1 HPRSKRRRP
10 FRRHRRR
17 RPASRLL
24 GGGGPGGTGAEGAP
38 GYGSGDGGPGG
49 SAQLIGTGGNGGN
62 AGNAAT
68 LALLGGPG
76 TVGTGGILLGV
87 NGIPGLPM
95 SPNLLVNGNFEI
107 ATPSPSGTSSV
118 TYPGWSVSG
127 TPTIITYGTQK
138 VSYVLGVSFPFPD
151 LPSFLGFPGT
161 PPPGAGAN
169 FGGGGPVAT
178 SSIRQTVD
186 LSAAAA
192 RINTGTTPYTLSGQL
207 GGYMIDP
214 SSTSLQVSFLNAN
227 GVVLG
232 TGSTTSVSVID
243 RLGITGLQ
251 PRSVSGTVPV
261 GTTSAVVTA
270 TYNDLNPVLN
280 HYNNAYADNL
290 SFTVGAPGLTPAALT
305 VPASNVGQLDH
316 VFLIYMENH
325 GYSDIV
331 GSVNAPYINS
341 LLGTYGSADNFFA
354 NSHPSA
360 PTYFRILGGSDFG
373 LTYNP
378 NPPSINAPS
387 LMQEMD
393 AGNITW
399 ANYAQSMPYPGALVS
414 SGDYSTFQIPA
425 AQYSYVFNN
434 TVAYQ
439 QQHLLPLTQLST
451 DLQNANTTPRFS
463 WIVAN
468 NANDMEGPVDSPLG
482 VLNFVGSQLTN
493 HQYNV
498 AAGDQFLQ
506 QQVSLIQN
514 STAWNTAGQR
524 DAIII
529 TWDEDFNNIG
539 LGIGNEGNH
548 VPMIVIPNQGAVTAA
563 VHPMQSGQFVTQG
576 YYDQYSLMSTIE
588 YALGPAVGVPLAPLT
603 FNDMYATP
611 MNGFW
616 K

>member
-1 HPRSKRRRP
+1 MS
-10 FRRHRRR
+10 
-17 RPASRLL
+17 
-24 GGGGPGGTGAEGAP
+24 
-38 GYGSGDGGPGG
+38 
-49 SAQLIGTGGNGGN
+49 
-62 AGNAAT
+62 
-68 LALLGGPG
+68 LLGGPG
-76 TVGTGGILLGV
+76 TIGARGTVLGL

-95 SPNLLVNGNFEI
+95 SPNLLVNGSFEI
-107 ATPSPSGTSSV
+107 AAPSPSGTSSV

-127 TPTIITYGTQK
+127 TPTIIAYGTPR

-151 LPSFLGFPGT
+151 LPSFLGFPQT
-161 PPPGAGAN
+161 SPPGAGAN

-192 RINTGTTPYTLSGQL
+192 KINTGTTPYTLSGLL
-207 GGYMIDP
+207 GGALIDP
-214 SSTSLQVSFLNAN
+214 SSTSLQVTFLNSSGA
-227 GVVLG
+227 VLG
-232 TGSTTSVSVID
+232 TGSTTTVSTLD
-243 RLGITGLQ
+243 RLGITGFQ
-251 PRSVSGTVPV
+251 PRSVSGTIPV
-261 GTTSAVVTA
+261 GTTQAVVSA
-270 TYNDLNPVLN
+270 TFNDANPILN

-290 SFTVGAPGLTPAALT
+290 SFTVGAPGLTPATLT
-305 VPASNVGQLDH
+305 PPTSHVGQLDH
-316 VFLIYMENH
+316 VFLIYMENK
-325 GYSDIV
+325 GFTDIV
-331 GSVNAPYINS
+331 GSVNAPYTNS
-341 LLGTYGSADNFFA
+341 LIATYGSANNFYA

-373 LTYNP
+373 ITYNP

-393 AGNITW
+393 AQNISW
-399 ANYAQSMPYPGALVS
+399 ANYAQSMPYAGALVS

-425 AQYSYVFNN
+425 AQYSYVYNN

-439 QQHLLPLTQLST
+439 QQHLLPLTQLTT
-451 DLQNANTTPRFS
+451 DLANGTPARFS

-482 VLNFVGSQLTN
+482 VLNFLGSQLTN

-498 AAGDQFLQ
+498 AAGDAFLQ

-514 STAWNTAGQR
+514 SPTWNSNES

-539 LGIGNEGNH
+539 LGIGNQGNH
-548 VPMIVIPNQGAVTAA
+548 VPTIVIPNDYAVTTGG
-563 VHPMQSGQFVTQG
+563 MRSGQFITNS

-588 YALGPAVGVPLAPLT
+588 YALSPTAGTPFTTLT
-603 FNDMYATP
+603 NNDLYATP
-611 MNGFW
+611 MNDFW
-616 K
+616 N

>member
-1 HPRSKRRRP
+1 M
-10 FRRHRRR
+10 
-17 RPASRLL
+17 L
-24 GGGGPGGTGAEGAP
+24 GNGGAGGTGAEAAP
-38 GYGSGDGGPGG
+38 GSFSGDGGVGG

-62 AGNAAT
+62 AGNAAM
-68 LALLGGPG
+68 LNLLGGPG
-76 TVGTGGILLGV
+76 TVGSGGLLLGV

-127 TPTIITYGTQK
+127 TPTIIAYGTPR

-161 PPPGAGAN
+161 APPGAGAN

-178 SSIRQTVD
+178 SGISQRVD
-186 LSAAAA
+186 LSAATAK
-192 RINTGTTPYTLSGQL
+192 INTGTTPYTLSGLL
-207 GGYMIDP
+207 GGALIDP
-214 SSTSLQVSFLNAN
+214 SSTALQVTFFNSSGA
-227 GVVLG
+227 VLG
-232 TGSTTSVSVID
+232 TGSTTTVSALD

-251 PRSVSGTVPV
+251 PRSVSGTIPV

-270 TYNDLNPVLN
+270 TFNDSNPITN

-290 SFTVGAPGLTPAALT
+290 SFTVGAPGLGPAPLT
-305 VPASNVGQLDH
+305 VPYSNVGQLDH

-325 GYSDIV
+325 GFTDIV

-341 LLGTYGSADNFFA
+341 LLGTYGSADNYYA

-360 PTYFRILGGSDFG
+360 PNYFRVLGGSDFG

-393 AGNITW
+393 GAGISW

-451 DLQNANTTPRFS
+451 DLQNASTTPRFS

-482 VLNFVGSQLTN
+482 IVDFLGSQLTN

-529 TWDEDFNNIG
+529 TWDEDFNNLG
-539 LGIGNEGNH
+539 LGIGNQGNH
-548 VPMIVIPNQGAVTAA
+548 VPMIVIPNQGAITAG
-563 VHPMQSGQFVTQG
+563 MLSGQFVTHG
-576 YYDQYSLMSTIE
+576 YGDQYSLMSTIE
-588 YALGPAVGVPLAPLT
+588 YALGPAPGVPLAPLT
-603 FNDMYATP
+603 MNDKYATP
-611 MNGFW
+611 LNGFW
-616 K
+616 S

>member
-1 HPRSKRRRP
+1 
-10 FRRHRRR
+10 
-17 RPASRLL
+17 
-24 GGGGPGGTGAEGAP
+24 
-38 GYGSGDGGPGG
+38 
-49 SAQLIGTGGNGGN
+49 
-62 AGNAAT
+62 
-68 LALLGGPG
+68 
-76 TVGTGGILLGV
+76 
-87 NGIPGLPM
+87 M